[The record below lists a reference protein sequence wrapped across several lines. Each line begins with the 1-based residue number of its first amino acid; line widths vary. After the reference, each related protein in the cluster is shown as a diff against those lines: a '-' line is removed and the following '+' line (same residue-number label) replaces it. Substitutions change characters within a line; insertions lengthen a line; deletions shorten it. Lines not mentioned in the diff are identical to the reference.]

1 MDYDPQIAAMGIK
14 GCPSITVYGFIRITE
29 AGDLFVHWS
38 PDGTG
43 QKLVLHVKVTNS
55 GYTAA

>member
-1 MDYDPQIAAMGIK
+1 MPFIA
-14 GCPSITVYGFIRITE
+14 VYGFIRITE
-29 AGDLFVHWS
+29 TGDLFVHWS